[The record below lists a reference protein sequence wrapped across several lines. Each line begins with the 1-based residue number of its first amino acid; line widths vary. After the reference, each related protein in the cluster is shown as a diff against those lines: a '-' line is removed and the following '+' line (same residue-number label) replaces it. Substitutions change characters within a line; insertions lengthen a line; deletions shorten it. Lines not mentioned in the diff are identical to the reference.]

1 LNIRSAEGGG
11 NWFDGEQDFRLLL
24 TVTETVFLQL
34 QGDLIMNMIQLY
46 IMWAGITVIFSF
58 AALGPGVD
66 FWKNTF
72 VAALITAGL
81 ILTVEVV
88 KRSKSKGPEEK

>member
-1 LNIRSAEGGG
+1 V
-11 NWFDGEQDFRLLL
+11 EQGFGLLL
-24 TVTETVFLQL
+24 TVTETIFLQL
-34 QGDLIMNMIQLY
+34 QGDLVMNMIQLY
-46 IMWAGITVIFSF
+46 IMWAGITVIVAF
-58 AALGPGVD
+58 ASQGPGVD

-88 KRSKSKGPEEK
+88 KRSKSKDPQEK